1 MISNG
6 GPSLESWSGISFL
19 HGEELM
25 EKNPIDGEESNSSWI
40 SSGKAATKISLLHYN
55 TAVVPVV
62 NTVVN
67 TVMAVL

>member
-1 MISNG
+1 
-6 GPSLESWSGISFL
+6 
-19 HGEELM
+19 M

-40 SSGKAATKISLLHYN
+40 SSGKAATKISLLYYN

-67 TVMAVL
+67 AVMAVL

>member
-25 EKNPIDGEESNSSWI
+25 KKNPIDGEESNSSWM
-40 SSGKAATKISLLHYN
+40 SSGEAADKMPLLYCN

-62 NTVVN
+62 GAAS
-67 TVMAVL
+67 AVL